1 MESVMSKAKVLVID
15 DDPTMLD
22 LARFHLEKGGYDVA
36 SADTGAQGLRLAAE
50 HHYDVALT
58 DLKLPDIDG
67 IEFVAKLKDASPG
80 TEVIMITGYGSVSV
94 AIDAT
99 KAGAFYFIEKP
110 VEFEELMV
118 LIEKAIERGR
128 QAEEIERLR
137 DRLRERDS
145 YYNIIGSSR
154 AMQNIYEI
162 IESIA
167 ESDANVMILGESGTG
182 KELIANAIHFK
193 SARSKKPFVKI
204 NCSALPKE
212 LIESELFGH
221 TKGAFTGATMEKNG
235 LIGQAAGGS
244 LLLDEIGEMPIEL
257 QPKLLR
263 VLQERVYYRVGSEK
277 ALDADFRLISATNRT
292 PLESIREGTLR
303 EDLYY
308 RINTIEIQVPPLR
321 ERAEDV
327 QHLAEHFLR
336 IYAEK
341 YNRSVHAISQ
351 QAYERMFAYSWPG
364 NVRELQNVMERAVL
378 LTKGDVIEESA
389 VPMPK
394 PTSRAAAPA
403 APVSRP
409 PQASGQ
415 SAQPGLN
422 VNELTLEQLAKLIVN
437 KMPSPKSGGSRVD
450 IFTQLE
456 GAIVRA
462 ALERTRGNKQAAAN
476 LLGLYR
482 PRLYSMLRKHNL
494 HDTIRESEQNS
505 PDNDGMENG
514 IMDPGLSAPEPDNLT
529 DPMLDAERGAAG
541 LGEGLEDEPVAGGNP
556 GPTPEPD
563 SSASPE
569 TDSETDP
576 EKKKQMADQNPDNF
590 ESVRPK
596 SPEGDSASPN
606 INSADAAGL
615 HFTKSMPFRY

>member
-1 MESVMSKAKVLVID
+1 MSKAKVLVID
-15 DDPTMLD
+15 DDPEMLD
-22 LARFHLEKGGYDVA
+22 LARFHLEKSGYEVT
-36 SADTGAQGLRLAAE
+36 SAETGAQGLRLVAE
-50 HHYDVALT
+50 HRHEVALT

-67 IEFVAKLKDASPG
+67 IELVTKLKESSPA
-80 TEVIMITGYGSVSV
+80 TEVIMITGYGAVTE
-94 AIDAT
+94 AIEAT
-99 KAGAFYFIEKP
+99 KAGAFYFMEKP
-110 VEFEELMV
+110 VEFEELMA
-118 LIEKAIERGR
+118 LIERAVERGR
-128 QAEEIERLR
+128 QVVEIERLR
-137 DRLRERDS
+137 DRLRERTS

-221 TKGAFTGATMEKNG
+221 TKGAFTGATMEKMG
-235 LIGQAAGGS
+235 LIGQAGGGS
-244 LLLDEIGEMPIEL
+244 LLLDEIAEMPVEL

-277 ALDADFRLISATNRT
+277 ALEADFRLISATNRN
-292 PLESIREGTLR
+292 PLDAVREGALR

-308 RINTIEIQVPPLR
+308 RINTIEIPVPPLR

-327 QHLAEHFLR
+327 QHLAAHFLQ

-341 YNRSVHAISQ
+341 YNRSVGSISQ

-378 LTKGDVIEESA
+378 LAKGDVIEENA
-389 VPMPK
+389 IPMPK
-394 PTSRAAAPA
+394 PTARAAQATTTVAAP
-403 APVSRP
+403 PVSRP
-409 PQASGQ
+409 TGPAS
-415 SAQPGLN
+415 SAAPPPAQLSD
-422 VNELTLEQLAKLIVN
+422 LTLEQLARLIVN

-450 IFTQLE
+450 VFTQLE

-462 ALERTRGNKQAAAN
+462 ALDRTRGNKQAAAN

-494 HDTIRESEQNS
+494 HDTIRESEHS
-505 PDNDGMENG
+505 
-514 IMDPGLSAPEPDNLT
+514 
-529 DPMLDAERGAAG
+529 
-541 LGEGLEDEPVAGGNP
+541 
-556 GPTPEPD
+556 
-563 SSASPE
+563 SPE
-569 TDSETDP
+569 TDVAEDDLIESEALNQDPDQDLAEQVFTTSGGADP
-576 EKKKQMADQNPDNF
+576 EPPIEAAPSKETSGEDIVA
-590 ESVRPK
+590 
-596 SPEGDSASPN
+596 APN
-606 INSADAAGL
+606 INGPDTTEF
-615 HFTKSMPFRY
+615 HFRKGVPYQY

>member
-1 MESVMSKAKVLVID
+1 MSKAKVLVID
-15 DDPTMLD
+15 DDPEMLD
-22 LARFHLEKGGYDVA
+22 LARFHLEKNGYEVVCA
-36 SADTGAQGLRLAAE
+36 ETGAQALRLVVE
-50 HHYDVALT
+50 HRPEVVLT
-58 DLKLPDIDG
+58 DLKLPDVYGIDL
-67 IEFVAKLKDASPG
+67 VAKLKEACPG
-80 TEVIMITGYGSVSV
+80 AEVIMITGYGAVTE
-94 AIDAT
+94 AIEAT
-99 KAGAFYFIEKP
+99 KAGAFYFMEKP
-110 VEFEELMV
+110 VEFEELMA
-118 LIEKAIERGR
+118 LIERAIERGR
-128 QAEEIERLR
+128 QVVEIERLR
-137 DRLRERDS
+137 DRLRERTS

-154 AMQNIYEI
+154 PMQNIYEI

-221 TKGAFTGATMEKNG
+221 TKGAFTGATMEKMG

-244 LLLDEIGEMPIEL
+244 LLLDEIAEMPVEL

-277 ALDADFRLISATNRT
+277 ALEADFRLISATNRN
-292 PLESIREGTLR
+292 PLDAIRDGALR
-303 EDLYY
+303 EDLFY

-341 YNRSVHAISQ
+341 YNRTVRSISQ

-378 LTKGDVIEESA
+378 LAKGDVIEESA
-389 VPMPK
+389 IPMPK
-394 PTSRAAAPA
+394 PTVRAAQAATAATAPPVSRPA
-403 APVSRP
+403 APVGVSAP
-409 PQASGQ
+409 PP
-415 SAQPGLN
+415 AQMSD
-422 VNELTLEQLAKLIVN
+422 LTLEQLARLIVN

-494 HDTIRESEQNS
+494 HDTIRESEQ
-505 PDNDGMENG
+505 
-514 IMDPGLSAPEPDNLT
+514 SAPETDVAEDDLIESEALNQDPDPDL
-529 DPMLDAERGAAG
+529 AEQVFAAPGGA
-541 LGEGLEDEPVAGGNP
+541 D
-556 GPTPEPD
+556 PEP
-563 SSASPE
+563 P
-569 TDSETDP
+569 
-576 EKKKQMADQNPDNF
+576 K
-590 ESVRPK
+590 ESTPPK
-596 SPEGDSASPN
+596 EPSGEDIVGPPN
-606 INSADAAGL
+606 ISGPDATEF
-615 HFTKSMPFRY
+615 HFRKGVPYQY

>member
-1 MESVMSKAKVLVID
+1 MNKAKVLVID
-15 DDPTMLD
+15 DDPAMLD
-22 LARFHLEKGGYDVA
+22 LARFQLEDNGYEVT
-36 SADTGAQGLRLAAE
+36 SAATGAQGLRLVAE
-50 HHYDVALT
+50 LHHEVALT
-58 DLKLPDIDG
+58 DLILPDFNG
-67 IEFVAKLKDASPG
+67 IELVAKLKEASPG
-80 TEVIMITGYGSVSV
+80 TEVIMITGFGSVTE
-94 AIDAT
+94 AIEAT
-99 KAGAFYFIEKP
+99 KAGAFHFIVKP
-110 VEFEELMV
+110 VEFEELLV
-118 LIEKAIERGR
+118 TIERAIERGR
-128 QAEEIERLR
+128 QVEEIERLR
-137 DRLRERDS
+137 GRLRERDS

-154 AMQNIYEI
+154 PMQNIYEI

-221 TKGAFTGATMEKNG
+221 TKGAFTGATMEKMG
-235 LIGQAAGGS
+235 LIGQAGGGS
-244 LLLDEIGEMPIEL
+244 LLLDEIAEMPVEL

-277 ALDADFRLISATNRT
+277 ALEADFRLISATNRN
-292 PLESIREGTLR
+292 PLDAIRDGTLR
-303 EDLYY
+303 EDLFY

-321 ERAEDV
+321 DRAEDV

-341 YNRSVHAISQ
+341 YSRPAHSISQ

-378 LTKGDVIEESA
+378 LAKGEVIEESA
-389 VPMPK
+389 IPMPK
-394 PTSRAAAPA
+394 PTAKTPPPSPPA
-403 APVSRP
+403 APIIRTAPPPGVSAP
-409 PQASGQ
+409 PPVNASD
-415 SAQPGLN
+415 
-422 VNELTLEQLAKLIVN
+422 LTLEQLARLIVN
-437 KMPSPKSGGSRVD
+437 KMPNPSRGGSRVD

-494 HDTIRESEQNS
+494 HDTIRESEQN
-505 PDNDGMENG
+505 
-514 IMDPGLSAPEPDNLT
+514 APENDSLEGGLDESEAPDQEP
-529 DPMLDAERGAAG
+529 DQGIDKESSADDAVR
-541 LGEGLEDEPVAGGNP
+541 LNP
-556 GPTPEPD
+556 GGPD
-563 SSASPE
+563 TTE
-569 TDSETDP
+569 
-576 EKKKQMADQNPDNF
+576 
-590 ESVRPK
+590 
-596 SPEGDSASPN
+596 
-606 INSADAAGL
+606 L
-615 HFTKSMPFRY
+615 HFIKRAPFQHWSSGRIGNSD

>member
-1 MESVMSKAKVLVID
+1 MSKAKVLVID
-15 DDPTMLD
+15 DDPEMLD
-22 LARFHLEKGGYDVA
+22 LARFHLEKNGYEVTCA
-36 SADTGAQGLRLAAE
+36 ETGAQALRLVAE
-50 HHYDVALT
+50 HRPEVVLT
-58 DLKLPDIDG
+58 DLKLPDVYGIDL
-67 IEFVAKLKDASPG
+67 VANVKEACPG
-80 TEVIMITGYGSVSV
+80 AEVIMITGYGAVTE
-94 AIDAT
+94 AIEAT
-99 KAGAFYFIEKP
+99 KAGAFYFMEKP
-110 VEFEELMV
+110 VEFEELMA
-118 LIEKAIERGR
+118 LIERAIERGR
-128 QAEEIERLR
+128 QVVEIERLR
-137 DRLRERDS
+137 DRLRERTS

-154 AMQNIYEI
+154 PMQNIYEI

-221 TKGAFTGATMEKNG
+221 TKGAFTGATMEKMG

-244 LLLDEIGEMPIEL
+244 LLLDEIAEMPVEL

-277 ALDADFRLISATNRT
+277 ALEADFRLISATNRN
-292 PLESIREGTLR
+292 PLDAIRDGALR
-303 EDLYY
+303 EDLFY

-321 ERAEDV
+321 DRAEDV

-341 YNRSVHAISQ
+341 YNRSVRTISQ

-378 LTKGDVIEESA
+378 LAKGEVIEESA
-389 VPMPK
+389 IPMSK
-394 PTSRAAAPA
+394 PATKAPA
-403 APVSRP
+403 PPPSTAPVSRP
-409 PQASGQ
+409 TPP
-415 SAQPGLN
+415 PGAPAPPSMN
-422 VNELTLEQLAKLIVN
+422 VSDLTLDQLARLIVN
-437 KMPSPKSGGSRVD
+437 KMPSPTRGGSRVD

-494 HDTIRESEQNS
+494 HDTIRESEQ
-505 PDNDGMENG
+505 
-514 IMDPGLSAPEPDNLT
+514 SAPETDVAEDDLIESEALNQDPDPDL
-529 DPMLDAERGAAG
+529 AEQVFAAPGGA
-541 LGEGLEDEPVAGGNP
+541 D
-556 GPTPEPD
+556 PEP
-563 SSASPE
+563 P
-569 TDSETDP
+569 
-576 EKKKQMADQNPDNF
+576 K
-590 ESVRPK
+590 ESTPPK
-596 SPEGDSASPN
+596 EPSGEDIVGPPN
-606 INSADAAGL
+606 ISGPDATEF
-615 HFTKSMPFRY
+615 HFRKGVPYQY

>member
-1 MESVMSKAKVLVID
+1 MSKAKVLVID
-15 DDPTMLD
+15 DDLVWLD
-22 LARFHLEKGGYDVA
+22 LARFHLEGSGYDVSA
-36 SADTGAQGLRLAAE
+36 ADTGAQGLKLVAE
-50 HHYDVALT
+50 QHPQVVLT
-58 DLKLPDIDG
+58 DLRLPDISG
-67 IEFVAKLKDASPG
+67 IDLVAKLKESSPG
-80 TEVIMITGYGSVSV
+80 VEVIMITAYSTVNE
-94 AIDAT
+94 AIEAT
-99 KAGAFYFIEKP
+99 KAGAFHFIEKAA
-110 VEFEELMV
+110 EFEELMA
-118 LIEKAIERGR
+118 LIERAIERGR
-128 QAEEIERLR
+128 QVEEIEQLR
-137 DRLRERDS
+137 DRLRQRDS

-167 ESDANVMILGESGTG
+167 ASDANVMILGESGTG

-221 TKGAFTGATMEKNG
+221 TKGAFTGATMDKLG

-244 LLLDEIGEMPIEL
+244 LLLDEIAEMPVEL

-277 ALDADFRLISATNRT
+277 ALDADFRLISATNRN
-292 PLESIREGTLR
+292 PLDAIREGLLR

-321 ERAEDV
+321 DRAEDV

-336 IYAEK
+336 IYAAK
-341 YNRSVHAISQ
+341 YNRTLRSISQ

-378 LTKGDVIEESA
+378 LAKGEVIEETA

-394 PTSRAAAPA
+394 PTVRASVAAPA
-403 APVSRP
+403 PSAPVPGRP
-409 PQASGQ
+409 APPPGVPAPPSVNASD
-415 SAQPGLN
+415 
-422 VNELTLEQLAKLIVN
+422 LTLEQLARLIVN
-437 KMPSPKSGGSRVD
+437 KMPSPSRGGSRVD

-494 HDTIRESEQNS
+494 HDTIRESEQNTTENDPVESGLDESEDPNHEPNQDLAEQNFAAPES
-505 PDNDGMENG
+505 PDHESIEESTGESSKELSGESSKEMSGKETSGKETSGKDAAPLNSIPAAAAPEAPA
-514 IMDPGLSAPEPDNLT
+514 DPG
-529 DPMLDAERGAAG
+529 ERRFI
-541 LGEGLEDEPVAGGNP
+541 
-556 GPTPEPD
+556 
-563 SSASPE
+563 SP
-569 TDSETDP
+569 
-576 EKKKQMADQNPDNF
+576 A
-590 ESVRPK
+590 
-596 SPEGDSASPN
+596 
-606 INSADAAGL
+606 
-615 HFTKSMPFRY
+615 

>member
-1 MESVMSKAKVLVID
+1 MSKSKVLVID
-15 DDPTMLD
+15 DDPEMLD
-22 LARFHLEKGGYDVA
+22 LARFHLEKSGYDVA
-36 SADTGAQGLRLAAE
+36 CAETGALGLRQVSE
-50 HHYDVALT
+50 HRHEVVLT
-58 DLKLPDIDG
+58 DLKLPDIYG
-67 IEFVAKLKDASPG
+67 IELVSRLKEASPA
-80 TEVIMITGYGSVSV
+80 TEVIMITGYGATPEAVE
-94 AIDAT
+94 AT
-99 KAGAFYFIEKP
+99 KAGAFYFMPKP
-110 VEFEELMV
+110 VEFEELMALV
-118 LIEKAIERGR
+118 QRAIERGH
-128 QAEEIERLR
+128 QNVEIEQLR
-137 DRLRERDS
+137 GRLRERTS

-154 AMQNIYEI
+154 PMQNIYEI

-221 TKGAFTGATMEKNG
+221 TKGAFTGATMEKMG

-244 LLLDEIGEMPIEL
+244 LLLDEIAEMPVEL

-277 ALDADFRLISATNRT
+277 ALEADFRLISATNRN
-292 PLESIREGTLR
+292 PLDAIREMALR

-321 ERAEDV
+321 DRAEDV

-341 YNRSVHAISQ
+341 YSRTVRALSQ
-351 QAYERMFAYSWPG
+351 LAYERMFAYSWPG

-378 LTKGDVIEESA
+378 LAKGEIIEESA
-389 VPMPK
+389 IPMPK
-394 PTSRAAAPA
+394 PVARAAQVATAATA
-403 APVSRP
+403 APVGRAVAPSAGGSGAVVGGGGVGAAGGIPGAAVQAPP
-409 PQASGQ
+409 PQMAD
-415 SAQPGLN
+415 
-422 VNELTLEQLAKLIVN
+422 LTLEHLAKLIVN
-437 KMPSPKSGGSRVD
+437 KMPSPKSGASRVD

-462 ALERTRGNKQAAAN
+462 ALDRTKGNKQAAAN

-494 HDTIRESEQNS
+494 HDTIRESEQ
-505 PDNDGMENG
+505 
-514 IMDPGLSAPEPDNLT
+514 SAPET
-529 DPMLDAERGAAG
+529 EAAEDELIEQEA
-541 LGEGLEDEPVAGGNP
+541 LGQNQNQDSGLEIAEHRVEAGSAVDTEKPKDPPNRPSG
-556 GPTPEPD
+556 ELPD
-563 SSASPE
+563 
-569 TDSETDP
+569 DDI
-576 EKKKQMADQNPDNF
+576 
-590 ESVRPK
+590 V
-596 SPEGDSASPN
+596 GSPN
-606 INSADAAGL
+606 ISNPDAAEFHYRKGA
-615 HFTKSMPFRY
+615 PYPY

>member
-1 MESVMSKAKVLVID
+1 MSKAKVLVID
-15 DDPTMLD
+15 DDPEMLD
-22 LARFHLEKGGYDVA
+22 LARFHLEKSGYEVT
-36 SADTGAQGLRLAAE
+36 SAETGAQGLRLVAE
-50 HHYDVALT
+50 HRHEVALT

-67 IEFVAKLKDASPG
+67 IELVTKLKESSPA
-80 TEVIMITGYGSVSV
+80 TEVIMITGYGAVTE
-94 AIDAT
+94 AIEAT
-99 KAGAFYFIEKP
+99 KAGAFYFMEKP
-110 VEFEELMV
+110 VEFEELMA
-118 LIEKAIERGR
+118 LIERAVERGR
-128 QAEEIERLR
+128 QVVEIERLR
-137 DRLRERDS
+137 DRLRERTS

-221 TKGAFTGATMEKNG
+221 TKGAFTGATMEKMG
-235 LIGQAAGGS
+235 LIGQAGGGS
-244 LLLDEIGEMPIEL
+244 LLLDEIAEMPVEL

-277 ALDADFRLISATNRT
+277 ALEADFRLISATNRN
-292 PLESIREGTLR
+292 PLDAVREGALR

-308 RINTIEIQVPPLR
+308 RINTIEIPVPPLR
-321 ERAEDV
+321 DRAEDV
-327 QHLAEHFLR
+327 QHLAAHFLQ

-341 YNRSVHAISQ
+341 YNRSVGSISQ

-378 LTKGDVIEESA
+378 LAKGDVIEENA
-389 VPMPK
+389 IPMPK
-394 PTSRAAAPA
+394 PTAKAAQAATTAPA
-403 APVSRP
+403 PPISRP
-409 PQASGQ
+409 TGPAGV
-415 SAQPGLN
+415 SAPPPAQLSD
-422 VNELTLEQLAKLIVN
+422 LTLEQLARLIVN

-450 IFTQLE
+450 VFTQLE

-462 ALERTRGNKQAAAN
+462 ALDRTRGNKQAAAN

-494 HDTIRESEQNS
+494 HDTIRESEHS
-505 PDNDGMENG
+505 
-514 IMDPGLSAPEPDNLT
+514 
-529 DPMLDAERGAAG
+529 
-541 LGEGLEDEPVAGGNP
+541 
-556 GPTPEPD
+556 
-563 SSASPE
+563 SPE
-569 TDSETDP
+569 TDVAEDDLIESEALNQDPDQDLAEQVFPTSGGADP
-576 EKKKQMADQNPDNF
+576 EP
-590 ESVRPK
+590 PK
-596 SPEGDSASPN
+596 EAAPSKETSGEDIVGAPN
-606 INSADAAGL
+606 ISGPDTTEF
-615 HFTKSMPFRY
+615 HFRKGVPYQY

>member
-1 MESVMSKAKVLVID
+1 MSKAKVLVID
-15 DDPTMLD
+15 DDPEMLD
-22 LARFHLEKGGYDVA
+22 LARFHLEKSGYEVT
-36 SADTGAQGLRLAAE
+36 SAETGAQGLRLVAE
-50 HHYDVALT
+50 HRHEVALT

-67 IEFVAKLKDASPG
+67 IELVTKLKESSPA
-80 TEVIMITGYGSVSV
+80 TEVIMITGYGAVTE
-94 AIDAT
+94 AIEAT
-99 KAGAFYFIEKP
+99 KAGAFYFMEKP
-110 VEFEELMV
+110 VEFEELMA
-118 LIEKAIERGR
+118 LIERAVERGR
-128 QAEEIERLR
+128 QVVEIERLR
-137 DRLRERDS
+137 DRLRERTS

-221 TKGAFTGATMEKNG
+221 TKGAFTGATMEKMG
-235 LIGQAAGGS
+235 LIGQAGGGS
-244 LLLDEIGEMPIEL
+244 LLLDEIAEMPVEL

-277 ALDADFRLISATNRT
+277 ALEADFRLISATNRN
-292 PLESIREGTLR
+292 PLDAVREGALR

-308 RINTIEIQVPPLR
+308 RINTIEIPVPPLR
-321 ERAEDV
+321 DRAEDV
-327 QHLAEHFLR
+327 QHLAAHFLQ

-341 YNRSVHAISQ
+341 YNRSVGSISQ

-378 LTKGDVIEESA
+378 LAKGDVIEENA
-389 VPMPK
+389 IPMPK
-394 PTSRAAAPA
+394 PTARAAQAATTTAAP
-403 APVSRP
+403 PVSRP
-409 PQASGQ
+409 TGPAGV
-415 SAQPGLN
+415 SAPPPAQLS
-422 VNELTLEQLAKLIVN
+422 ELTLEQLARLIVN

-450 IFTQLE
+450 VFTQLE

-462 ALERTRGNKQAAAN
+462 ALDRTRGNKQAAAN

-494 HDTIRESEQNS
+494 HDTIRESEHS
-505 PDNDGMENG
+505 
-514 IMDPGLSAPEPDNLT
+514 
-529 DPMLDAERGAAG
+529 
-541 LGEGLEDEPVAGGNP
+541 
-556 GPTPEPD
+556 
-563 SSASPE
+563 SPE
-569 TDSETDP
+569 TDVAEDDLIESEALNQDPDQDLAEQVFPTSGGADP
-576 EKKKQMADQNPDNF
+576 EP
-590 ESVRPK
+590 PK
-596 SPEGDSASPN
+596 EAAPSKETSGEDIVGAPN
-606 INSADAAGL
+606 ISGPDTTEF
-615 HFTKSMPFRY
+615 HFRKGVPYQY

>member
-1 MESVMSKAKVLVID
+1 MSKAKVLVID
-15 DDPTMLD
+15 DDPEMLD
-22 LARFHLEKGGYDVA
+22 LARFHLEKSGYEVT
-36 SADTGAQGLRLAAE
+36 SAETGAQGLRLVAE
-50 HHYDVALT
+50 HRHEVALT

-67 IEFVAKLKDASPG
+67 IELVTKLKESSPA
-80 TEVIMITGYGSVSV
+80 TEVIMITGYGAVTE
-94 AIDAT
+94 AIEAT
-99 KAGAFYFIEKP
+99 KAGAFYFMEKP
-110 VEFEELMV
+110 VEFEELMA
-118 LIEKAIERGR
+118 LIERAVERGR
-128 QAEEIERLR
+128 QVVEIERLR
-137 DRLRERDS
+137 AKLSAPAS

-154 AMQNIYEI
+154 PMQNIYEI

-221 TKGAFTGATMEKNG
+221 TKGAFTGATMEKMG
-235 LIGQAAGGS
+235 LIGQAGGGS
-244 LLLDEIGEMPIEL
+244 LLLDEIAEMPVEL

-277 ALDADFRLISATNRT
+277 ALEADFRLISATNRN
-292 PLESIREGTLR
+292 PLDAVREGALR

-308 RINTIEIQVPPLR
+308 RINTIEIPVPPLR

-327 QHLAEHFLR
+327 QHLAAHFLQ

-341 YNRSVHAISQ
+341 YNRSVGSISQ

-378 LTKGDVIEESA
+378 LAKGDVIEENA
-389 VPMPK
+389 IPMPK
-394 PTSRAAAPA
+394 PTARAAQATTTA
-403 APVSRP
+403 AVPPVSRP
-409 PQASGQ
+409 TGPAS
-415 SAQPGLN
+415 SAAAPPAQLSD
-422 VNELTLEQLAKLIVN
+422 LTLEQLARLIVN

-450 IFTQLE
+450 VFTQLE

-462 ALERTRGNKQAAAN
+462 ALDRTRGNKQAAAN

-494 HDTIRESEQNS
+494 HDTIRESEQS
-505 PDNDGMENG
+505 
-514 IMDPGLSAPEPDNLT
+514 
-529 DPMLDAERGAAG
+529 
-541 LGEGLEDEPVAGGNP
+541 
-556 GPTPEPD
+556 
-563 SSASPE
+563 SPE
-569 TDSETDP
+569 TDVAEDDLIESEALNQDPDQDLAEQVFTTSGGADP
-576 EKKKQMADQNPDNF
+576 EP
-590 ESVRPK
+590 PK
-596 SPEGDSASPN
+596 ETAPSKETSGEDIVGAPN
-606 INSADAAGL
+606 INGPDTTEF
-615 HFTKSMPFRY
+615 HFRKGMPYQY

>member
-1 MESVMSKAKVLVID
+1 MSKAKVLVID
-15 DDPTMLD
+15 DDPEMLD
-22 LARFHLEKGGYDVA
+22 LARFHLEKSSYEVT
-36 SADTGAQGLRLAAE
+36 SAETGAQGLRLVAE
-50 HHYDVALT
+50 HRHEVALT

-67 IEFVAKLKDASPG
+67 IELVTKLKESSPA
-80 TEVIMITGYGSVSV
+80 TEVIMITGYGAVTE
-94 AIDAT
+94 AIEAT
-99 KAGAFYFIEKP
+99 KAGAFYFMEKP
-110 VEFEELMV
+110 VEFEELMA
-118 LIEKAIERGR
+118 LIERAVERGR
-128 QAEEIERLR
+128 QVVEIERLR
-137 DRLRERDS
+137 DRLRERTS

-221 TKGAFTGATMEKNG
+221 TKGAFTGATMEKMG
-235 LIGQAAGGS
+235 LIGQAGGGS
-244 LLLDEIGEMPIEL
+244 LLLDEIAEMPVEL

-277 ALDADFRLISATNRT
+277 ALEADFRLISATNRN
-292 PLESIREGTLR
+292 PLDAVREGALR

-308 RINTIEIQVPPLR
+308 RINTIEIPVPPLR

-327 QHLAEHFLR
+327 QHLAAHFLQ

-341 YNRSVHAISQ
+341 YNRSVGSISQ

-378 LTKGDVIEESA
+378 LAKGDVIEENA
-389 VPMPK
+389 IPMPK
-394 PTSRAAAPA
+394 PTARAAQAATTTAAP
-403 APVSRP
+403 PVSRP
-409 PQASGQ
+409 TGPAGV
-415 SAQPGLN
+415 SAPPPAQLS
-422 VNELTLEQLAKLIVN
+422 ELTLEQLARLIVN

-450 IFTQLE
+450 VFTQLE

-462 ALERTRGNKQAAAN
+462 ALDRTRGNKQAAAN

-494 HDTIRESEQNS
+494 HDTIRESEHS
-505 PDNDGMENG
+505 
-514 IMDPGLSAPEPDNLT
+514 
-529 DPMLDAERGAAG
+529 
-541 LGEGLEDEPVAGGNP
+541 
-556 GPTPEPD
+556 
-563 SSASPE
+563 SPE
-569 TDSETDP
+569 TDVAEDDLIESEALNQDPDQDLAEQVFPTSGGADP
-576 EKKKQMADQNPDNF
+576 EP
-590 ESVRPK
+590 PK
-596 SPEGDSASPN
+596 EAAPSKETSGEDIVGAPN
-606 INSADAAGL
+606 ISGPDTTEF
-615 HFTKSMPFRY
+615 HFRKGVPYQY

>member
-1 MESVMSKAKVLVID
+1 MSKAKVLVID
-15 DDPTMLD
+15 DDPEMLD
-22 LARFHLEKGGYDVA
+22 LARFHLEKNGYEVICA
-36 SADTGAQGLRLAAE
+36 ETGAQALRQVTE
-50 HHYDVALT
+50 HRPEVVLT
-58 DLKLPDIDG
+58 DLKLPDVYGIDL
-67 IEFVAKLKDASPG
+67 VAKVKEACPG
-80 TEVIMITGYGSVSV
+80 AEVIMITGYGAVTE
-94 AIDAT
+94 AIEAT
-99 KAGAFYFIEKP
+99 KAGAFYFMEKP
-110 VEFEELMV
+110 VEFEELMA
-118 LIEKAIERGR
+118 LIERAIERGR
-128 QAEEIERLR
+128 QVVEIERLR
-137 DRLRERDS
+137 DRLRERTS

-154 AMQNIYEI
+154 PMQNIYEI

-221 TKGAFTGATMEKNG
+221 TKGAFTGATMEKMG

-244 LLLDEIGEMPIEL
+244 LLLDEIAEMPVEL

-277 ALDADFRLISATNRT
+277 ALEADFRLISATNRN
-292 PLESIREGTLR
+292 PLDAIRDGALR
-303 EDLYY
+303 EDLFY

-341 YNRSVHAISQ
+341 YNRTVGSISQ

-378 LTKGDVIEESA
+378 LAKGDVIEESA
-389 VPMPK
+389 IPMPK
-394 PTSRAAAPA
+394 PTVRAAQAASVATAP
-403 APVSRP
+403 PVSRP
-409 PQASGQ
+409 APPVGV
-415 SAQPGLN
+415 SAPPPAQMSD
-422 VNELTLEQLAKLIVN
+422 LTLEQLARLIVN

-494 HDTIRESEQNS
+494 HDTIRESEQ
-505 PDNDGMENG
+505 
-514 IMDPGLSAPEPDNLT
+514 SAPETDVAEDDLIESEALNQDPDPDL
-529 DPMLDAERGAAG
+529 AEQVFAAPGGA
-541 LGEGLEDEPVAGGNP
+541 D
-556 GPTPEPD
+556 PEP
-563 SSASPE
+563 P
-569 TDSETDP
+569 
-576 EKKKQMADQNPDNF
+576 K
-590 ESVRPK
+590 ESTPPK
-596 SPEGDSASPN
+596 EPSGEDVVGPPN
-606 INSADAAGL
+606 ISGPDATEF
-615 HFTKSMPFRY
+615 HFRKGVPYQY

>member
-1 MESVMSKAKVLVID
+1 MENMMSKAKVLVID
-15 DDPTMLD
+15 DDLVWLD
-22 LARFHLEKGGYDVA
+22 LARFHLESNGYEVI
-36 SADTGAQGLRLAAE
+36 SADTGAQGLKQVAE
-50 HHYDVALT
+50 RRPEVALT
-58 DLKLPDIDG
+58 DLRLPDISG
-67 IEFVAKLKDASPG
+67 IDLVSKMKEASPG
-80 TEVIMITGYGSVSV
+80 TEVIMITAYSTVNE
-94 AIDAT
+94 AIEAT
-99 KAGAFYFIEKP
+99 KAGAFYFSEKAA
-110 VEFEELMV
+110 EFEELMA
-118 LIEKAIERGR
+118 LIERAIERGR
-128 QAEEIERLR
+128 QAEEIEQLR
-137 DRLRERDS
+137 GRLRERDS

-221 TKGAFTGATMEKNG
+221 TKGAFTGATMEKMG

-244 LLLDEIGEMPIEL
+244 LLLDEIAEMPVEL

-277 ALDADFRLISATNRT
+277 ALEADFRLISATNRN
-292 PLESIREGTLR
+292 PLDAIRDGSLR

-321 ERAEDV
+321 DRAEDV

-341 YNRSVHAISQ
+341 YTRSVRSISQ
-351 QAYERMFAYSWPG
+351 LAYERMFAYTWPG

-378 LTKGDVIEESA
+378 LAKGEVIEESA
-389 VPMPK
+389 IPMSK
-394 PTSRAAAPA
+394 PATKAPA
-403 APVSRP
+403 PPPSTAPVSRP
-409 PQASGQ
+409 TPP
-415 SAQPGLN
+415 PGAPAPPSMN
-422 VNELTLEQLAKLIVN
+422 VSDLTLDQLARLIVN
-437 KMPSPKSGGSRVD
+437 KMPSPTRGGSRVD

-494 HDTIRESEQNS
+494 HDTIRESEQNATENDAVECDLAES
-505 PDNDGMENG
+505 EAPD
-514 IMDPGLSAPEPDNLT
+514 PEPNQDLLEHS
-529 DPMLDAERGAAG
+529 LDA
-541 LGEGLEDEPVAGGNP
+541 
-556 GPTPEPD
+556 
-563 SSASPE
+563 
-569 TDSETDP
+569 SETTG
-576 EKKKQMADQNPDNF
+576 Q
-590 ESVRPK
+590 ESSEEAPK
-596 SPEGDSASPN
+596 EAPKESPGGDAVSPN
-606 INSADAAGL
+606 ISGPDASEF
-615 HFTKSMPFRY
+615 HFRKGMPFQY

>member
-1 MESVMSKAKVLVID
+1 MSKAKVLVID
-15 DDPTMLD
+15 DDPEMLD
-22 LARFHLEKGGYDVA
+22 LARFHLEKSGYEVT
-36 SADTGAQGLRLAAE
+36 SAETGAQGLRLVAE
-50 HHYDVALT
+50 HRHEVALT

-67 IEFVAKLKDASPG
+67 IELVTKLKESSPA
-80 TEVIMITGYGSVSV
+80 TEVIMITGYGAVTE
-94 AIDAT
+94 AIEAT
-99 KAGAFYFIEKP
+99 KAGAFYFMEKP
-110 VEFEELMV
+110 VEFEELMA
-118 LIEKAIERGR
+118 LIERAVERGR
-128 QAEEIERLR
+128 QVVEIERLR
-137 DRLRERDS
+137 DRLRERTS

-221 TKGAFTGATMEKNG
+221 TKGAFTGATMEKMG
-235 LIGQAAGGS
+235 LIGQAGGGS
-244 LLLDEIGEMPIEL
+244 LLLDEIAEMPVEL

-277 ALDADFRLISATNRT
+277 ALEADFRLISATNRN
-292 PLESIREGTLR
+292 PLDAVREGALR

-308 RINTIEIQVPPLR
+308 RINTIEIPVPPLR

-327 QHLAEHFLR
+327 QHLAAHFLQ

-341 YNRSVHAISQ
+341 YNRSVGSISQ

-378 LTKGDVIEESA
+378 LAKGDVIEENA
-389 VPMPK
+389 IPMPK
-394 PTSRAAAPA
+394 PTARAAQAATTTAAP
-403 APVSRP
+403 PVSRP
-409 PQASGQ
+409 TGPAGV
-415 SAQPGLN
+415 SAPPPAQLS
-422 VNELTLEQLAKLIVN
+422 ELTLEQLARLIVN

-450 IFTQLE
+450 VFTQLE

-462 ALERTRGNKQAAAN
+462 ALDRTRGNKQAAAN

-494 HDTIRESEQNS
+494 HDTIRESEHS
-505 PDNDGMENG
+505 
-514 IMDPGLSAPEPDNLT
+514 
-529 DPMLDAERGAAG
+529 
-541 LGEGLEDEPVAGGNP
+541 
-556 GPTPEPD
+556 
-563 SSASPE
+563 SPE
-569 TDSETDP
+569 TDVAEDDLIESEALNQDPDQDLAEQVFPTSGGADP
-576 EKKKQMADQNPDNF
+576 EPPK
-590 ESVRPK
+590 ESAPSKETSGEDIV
-596 SPEGDSASPN
+596 GAPN
-606 INSADAAGL
+606 ISGPDTTEF
-615 HFTKSMPFRY
+615 HFRKGVPYQY

>member
-1 MESVMSKAKVLVID
+1 MSKAKVLVID
-15 DDPTMLD
+15 DDPEMLD
-22 LARFHLEKGGYDVA
+22 LARFHLEKSGYDVS

-67 IEFVAKLKDASPG
+67 IEFVSKLKEVSPG

-110 VEFEELMV
+110 VEFEELMA
-118 LIEKAIERGR
+118 LIGRAIERGR

-137 DRLRERDS
+137 GRLRERDS

-221 TKGAFTGATMEKNG
+221 TKGAFTGATMEKMG

-277 ALDADFRLISATNRT
+277 ALEADFRLISATNRH
-292 PLESIREGTLR
+292 PLEAIREGTLR
-303 EDLYY
+303 EDLFY

-321 ERAEDV
+321 DRAEDV

-378 LTKGDVIEESA
+378 LAKGEVIEESA

-394 PTSRAAAPA
+394 PSAKAPAAAATAAPA
-403 APVSRP
+403 PAPVNRIPTTPGVPTSP
-409 PQASGQ
+409 ATPASD
-415 SAQPGLN
+415 
-422 VNELTLEQLAKLIVN
+422 LTLEQLARLIIN
-437 KMPSPKSGGSRVD
+437 KMPSPSRGGSRVD

-494 HDTIRESEQNS
+494 HDTIRETES
-505 PDNDGMENG
+505 
-514 IMDPGLSAPEPDNLT
+514 SAPET
-529 DPMLDAERGAAG
+529 DVAENGLIEPEMPEIMDSEPAVDPNPETGRAAG
-541 LGEGLEDEPVAGGNP
+541 QGMAEHEFDVSDPIDPKTLDG
-556 GPTPEPD
+556 D
-563 SSASPE
+563 SVS
-569 TDSETDP
+569 
-576 EKKKQMADQNPDNF
+576 QNLNG
-590 ESVRPK
+590 
-596 SPEGDSASPN
+596 PEG
-606 INSADAAGL
+606 AGL
-615 HFTKSMPFRY
+615 HFTKSVPFRY

>member
-1 MESVMSKAKVLVID
+1 MENMMSKAKVLVID
-15 DDPTMLD
+15 DDLVWLD
-22 LARFHLEKGGYDVA
+22 LARFHLESNGYEVI
-36 SADTGAQGLRLAAE
+36 SADTGAQGLKQVAE
-50 HHYDVALT
+50 RRPEVALT
-58 DLKLPDIDG
+58 DLRLPDISG
-67 IEFVAKLKDASPG
+67 IDLVSKMKEASPG
-80 TEVIMITGYGSVSV
+80 TEVIMITAYSTVNE
-94 AIDAT
+94 AIEAT
-99 KAGAFYFIEKP
+99 KAGAFYFSEKAA
-110 VEFEELMV
+110 EFEELMA
-118 LIEKAIERGR
+118 LIERAIERGR
-128 QAEEIERLR
+128 QAEEIEQLR
-137 DRLRERDS
+137 GRLRERDS

-221 TKGAFTGATMEKNG
+221 TKGAFTGATMEKMG

-244 LLLDEIGEMPIEL
+244 LLLDEIAEMPVEL

-277 ALDADFRLISATNRT
+277 ALEADFRLISATNRN
-292 PLESIREGTLR
+292 PLDAIRDGSLR

-321 ERAEDV
+321 DRAEDV

-341 YNRSVHAISQ
+341 YTRSVRSISQ
-351 QAYERMFAYSWPG
+351 LAYERMFAYTWPG

-378 LTKGDVIEESA
+378 LAKGEVIEEGA
-389 VPMPK
+389 IPMSK
-394 PTSRAAAPA
+394 PATKAPA
-403 APVSRP
+403 PPPSTAPVSRP
-409 PQASGQ
+409 TPP
-415 SAQPGLN
+415 PGAPAPPSMN
-422 VNELTLEQLAKLIVN
+422 VSDLTLDQLARLIVN
-437 KMPSPKSGGSRVD
+437 KMPSPTRGGSRVD

-494 HDTIRESEQNS
+494 HDTIRESEQNATENDAVECDLADS
-505 PDNDGMENG
+505 EAPD
-514 IMDPGLSAPEPDNLT
+514 PEPNQDL
-529 DPMLDAERGAAG
+529 LEHSLAA
-541 LGEGLEDEPVAGGNP
+541 
-556 GPTPEPD
+556 
-563 SSASPE
+563 
-569 TDSETDP
+569 SETTG
-576 EKKKQMADQNPDNF
+576 Q
-590 ESVRPK
+590 ESSEEAPK
-596 SPEGDSASPN
+596 EAPKEAPGEDAVSPN
-606 INSADAAGL
+606 ISGPDAAEF
-615 HFTKSMPFRY
+615 HFRKGMPFQY

>member
-1 MESVMSKAKVLVID
+1 
-15 DDPTMLD
+15 MLD
-22 LARFHLEKGGYDVA
+22 LARFHLEKSGYEVT
-36 SADTGAQGLRLAAE
+36 SAETGAQGLRLVAE
-50 HHYDVALT
+50 HRHEVALT

-67 IEFVAKLKDASPG
+67 IELVTKLKESSPA
-80 TEVIMITGYGSVSV
+80 TEVIMITGYGAVTE
-94 AIDAT
+94 AIEAT
-99 KAGAFYFIEKP
+99 KAGAFYFMEKP
-110 VEFEELMV
+110 VEFEELMA
-118 LIEKAIERGR
+118 LIERAVERGR
-128 QAEEIERLR
+128 QVVEIERLR
-137 DRLRERDS
+137 DRLRERTS

-221 TKGAFTGATMEKNG
+221 TKGAFTGATMEKMG
-235 LIGQAAGGS
+235 LIGQAGGGS
-244 LLLDEIGEMPIEL
+244 LLLDEIAEMPVEL

-277 ALDADFRLISATNRT
+277 ALEADFRLISATNRN
-292 PLESIREGTLR
+292 PLDAVREGALR

-308 RINTIEIQVPPLR
+308 RINTIEIPVPPLR
-321 ERAEDV
+321 DRAEDV
-327 QHLAEHFLR
+327 QHLAAHFLQ

-341 YNRSVHAISQ
+341 YNRSVGSISQ

-378 LTKGDVIEESA
+378 LAKGDVIEENA
-389 VPMPK
+389 IPMPK
-394 PTSRAAAPA
+394 PTARAAQAATTTAAP
-403 APVSRP
+403 PVSRP
-409 PQASGQ
+409 TGPAGV
-415 SAQPGLN
+415 SAPPPAQLS
-422 VNELTLEQLAKLIVN
+422 ELTLEQLARLIVN

-450 IFTQLE
+450 VFTQLE

-462 ALERTRGNKQAAAN
+462 ALDRTRGNKQAAAN

-494 HDTIRESEQNS
+494 HDTIRESEHS
-505 PDNDGMENG
+505 
-514 IMDPGLSAPEPDNLT
+514 
-529 DPMLDAERGAAG
+529 
-541 LGEGLEDEPVAGGNP
+541 
-556 GPTPEPD
+556 
-563 SSASPE
+563 SPE
-569 TDSETDP
+569 TDVAEDDLIESEALNQDPDQDLAEQVFPTSGGADP
-576 EKKKQMADQNPDNF
+576 EPPK
-590 ESVRPK
+590 ESAPSKETSGEDIV
-596 SPEGDSASPN
+596 GAPN
-606 INSADAAGL
+606 ISGPDTTEF
-615 HFTKSMPFRY
+615 HFRKGVPYQY

>member
-1 MESVMSKAKVLVID
+1 MSKAKVLVID
-15 DDPTMLD
+15 DDPEMLD
-22 LARFHLEKGGYDVA
+22 LARFHLEKNGYDVA
-36 SADTGAQGLRLAAE
+36 CAETGAQGLRLVAE
-50 HHYDVALT
+50 HHHEVVLT
-58 DLKLPDIDG
+58 DLKLPDIYG
-67 IEFVAKLKDASPG
+67 IELVAKLKEASPA
-80 TEVIMITGYGSVSV
+80 TEVIMITGYGAVTE
-94 AIDAT
+94 AIEAT
-99 KAGAFYFIEKP
+99 KAGAFYFMEKP
-110 VEFEELMV
+110 VEFEELMA
-118 LIEKAIERGR
+118 LIERAIERGR
-128 QAEEIERLR
+128 QVVEIEQLR
-137 DRLRERDS
+137 GRLRERAS

-154 AMQNIYEI
+154 PMQNIYEI

-221 TKGAFTGATMEKNG
+221 TKGAFTGATMDKMG

-244 LLLDEIGEMPIEL
+244 LLLDEIAEMPIEL

-277 ALDADFRLISATNRT
+277 ALDADFRLISATNRN
-292 PLESIREGTLR
+292 PLDAIREGTLR

-341 YNRSVHAISQ
+341 YNRTVRAISQ

-378 LTKGDVIEESA
+378 LAKGEVIEESA
-389 VPMPK
+389 IPMPK
-394 PTSRAAAPA
+394 PTARAAQAAQAATAPTLSRPAIPTGASPAAPA
-403 APVSRP
+403 QLS
-409 PQASGQ
+409 
-415 SAQPGLN
+415 
-422 VNELTLEQLAKLIVN
+422 ELTLEQLARLIVN
-437 KMPSPKSGGSRVD
+437 KMPSPKSGASRVD

-494 HDTIRESEQNS
+494 HDTIRESEQN
-505 PDNDGMENG
+505 
-514 IMDPGLSAPEPDNLT
+514 A
-529 DPMLDAERGAAG
+529 
-541 LGEGLEDEPVAGGNP
+541 
-556 GPTPEPD
+556 
-563 SSASPE
+563 PE
-569 TDSETDP
+569 TDVAEDDLIEAEALNQDP
-576 EKKKQMADQNPDNF
+576 NQDQDQEIAEQYGAASAVADPDPIK
-590 ESVRPK
+590 ESAPSK
-596 SPEGDSASPN
+596 ESSGDDVVGTPN
-606 INSADAAGL
+606 ISGPDATDF
-615 HFTKSMPFRY
+615 HFRKGVPYQY

>member
-1 MESVMSKAKVLVID
+1 MSKAKVLVID
-15 DDPTMLD
+15 DDPEMLD
-22 LARFHLEKGGYDVA
+22 LARFHLEKNGYDVA
-36 SADTGAQGLRLAAE
+36 CAETGAQGLRLVAE
-50 HHYDVALT
+50 HHHEVTLT
-58 DLKLPDIDG
+58 DLKLPDIYG
-67 IEFVAKLKDASPG
+67 IDLVARLKEASPA
-80 TEVIMITGYGSVSV
+80 TEVIMITGYGAVTE
-94 AIDAT
+94 AIEAT
-99 KAGAFYFIEKP
+99 KAGAFYFMEKP
-110 VEFEELMV
+110 VEFEELMA
-118 LIEKAIERGR
+118 LIERAIERGR
-128 QAEEIERLR
+128 QVVEIEQLR
-137 DRLRERDS
+137 GRLRERAS

-154 AMQNIYEI
+154 PMQNIYEI

-221 TKGAFTGATMEKNG
+221 TKGAFTGATMEKMG

-244 LLLDEIGEMPIEL
+244 LLLDEIAEMPVEL

-277 ALDADFRLISATNRT
+277 ALEADFRLISATNRN
-292 PLESIREGTLR
+292 PLDAIREGALR

-341 YNRSVHAISQ
+341 YNRTVRAISQ
-351 QAYERMFAYSWPG
+351 LAYERMFAYSWPG

-378 LTKGDVIEESA
+378 LAKGDVIEESA
-389 VPMPK
+389 IPMPK
-394 PTSRAAAPA
+394 PTARAAQAGA
-403 APVSRP
+403 AATAAAISRP
-409 PQASGQ
+409 A
-415 SAQPGLN
+415 AQPGAGGAGPAPPAQLS
-422 VNELTLEQLAKLIVN
+422 ELTLEQLARLIVN
-437 KMPSPKSGGSRVD
+437 KMPSPKSGASRVD

-494 HDTIRESEQNS
+494 HDTIRESEQN
-505 PDNDGMENG
+505 
-514 IMDPGLSAPEPDNLT
+514 APENDVAEDDLIESEALNQDPNSDPD
-529 DPMLDAERGAAG
+529 MAEQGFAASGGA
-541 LGEGLEDEPVAGGNP
+541 
-556 GPTPEPD
+556 
-563 SSASPE
+563 
-569 TDSETDP
+569 DP
-576 EKKKQMADQNPDNF
+576 E
-590 ESVRPK
+590 SPK
-596 SPEGDSASPN
+596 EPPKELSKEPPGEDIVGTPN
-606 INSADAAGL
+606 INGPDAVEF
-615 HFTKSMPFRY
+615 HFRKGVPYQY